1 MGGLL
6 QAAYQRLQLCVAF
19 AVDTLRG
26 HTGAAGQDT
35 AYINLQATFWAV
47 S

>member
-6 QAAYQRLQLCVAF
+6 QAAYQRLQMRVAF
-19 AVDTLRG
+19 AVDSLRG

-35 AYINLQATFWAV
+35 PYINLQATFWAE